1 LTLGKGRTAWLA
13 EFYSVT
19 DCFILLN
26 CSGFTRQFDFD
37 KYAYVCIQP
46 AGAQNGIFH
55 FSQYYYNSLTN
66 ECEPILLNKGS
77 AANANI
83 FRTHCSH
90 LHSCYKRTAG
100 SPIGLCC
107 PSRAFVCSP
116 FGGIFM
122 DAANIE
128 EPFVE
133 YDEGLQ
139 AETVQSV
146 NFPVI
151 RYYFSLSELKC
162 KTFLF
167 RGVGGNFNN
176 FLSYEQCFDYCMP
189 DTDQLSLLCPNTS
202 VRIDSNSDPVLC
214 NMTNPCLPP
223 AWCLKNLTALVTAG
237 KDEPL
242 RCSTR
247 EEAECPISFF
257 CFLNGANGT
266 NGVCCFFRKEE
277 LTCPMFMKPKYG
289 KDGLERCNPHEVS
302 LTCQLGKDTCHFNGN
317 YRIYYCCEE
326 VFPRCY
332 TLTLLKGIFFESK
345 TPSNGGWSRILRDCY
360 CHRPGETN
368 LYPSS
373 LSIRAVWRMYNA
385 SLSFLSL
392 KKGSWCILVMVIRSS
407 GQGHVITCSTTAE
420 HVMLRALRTLKCKLF
435 YALHK
440 GSDLERNA
448 KDESAADKEGRLY
461 YQNQLMAFP
470 PDRLCSTG
478 RNFKRVRDRADDGGS
493 GNAVEENGKRFPL
506 DAKCADGSSPY
517 VDPYLKSIRICN
529 PNLHFTCP
537 SSYACVFNPSSSN
550 YYCCISNGTLP
561 DNVEI
566 LLPGD
571 GGCINDFQ
579 CSRNFPGAYCEKNV
593 CTCPAFMLLHQKSCV
608 RDVRLRISLEGLGAI
623 MHFDL
628 LENKTFL
635 SEALNPRLSDIVVR
649 GDESREHA
657 EQCNLFTNHKKGK
670 RSTQL
675 TKLEE
680 N

>member
-1 LTLGKGRTAWLA
+1 
-13 EFYSVT
+13 
-19 DCFILLN
+19 
-26 CSGFTRQFDFD
+26 
-37 KYAYVCIQP
+37 
-46 AGAQNGIFH
+46 
-55 FSQYYYNSLTN
+55 
-66 ECEPILLNKGS
+66 
-77 AANANI
+77 
-83 FRTHCSH
+83 
-90 LHSCYKRTAG
+90 
-100 SPIGLCC
+100 
-107 PSRAFVCSP
+107 
-116 FGGIFM
+116 M

-189 DTDQLSLLCPNTS
+189 VVCNKEKAGSDLNGRLIRCAQADECPKSHICIGSICCQSEDTDQLSLLCPNTS

-223 AWCLKNLTALVTAG
+223 GFCQLADASNKNGVCCSEKISVSPRQHEPLTWCLKNLTALVTAG

-326 VFPRCY
+326 VFPR
-332 TLTLLKGIFFESK
+332 
-345 TPSNGGWSRILRDCY
+345 
-360 CHRPGETN
+360 
-368 LYPSS
+368 
-373 LSIRAVWRMYNA
+373 
-385 SLSFLSL
+385 
-392 KKGSWCILVMVIRSS
+392 
-407 GQGHVITCSTTAE
+407 
-420 HVMLRALRTLKCKLF
+420 
-435 YALHK
+435 
-440 GSDLERNA
+440 
-448 KDESAADKEGRLY
+448 
-461 YQNQLMAFP
+461 
-470 PDRLCSTG
+470 
-478 RNFKRVRDRADDGGS
+478 
-493 GNAVEENGKRFPL
+493 NAVEENGKRFPL

-561 DNVEI
+561 DNVEMTLQKSSACPAGLQPLI
-566 LLPGD
+566 NATIGQPIICQVSLPGICPLTSICQYSPLYWQFICCISSSTPGDSINLTSVLLPGD

-593 CTCPAFMLLHQKSCV
+593 CTCPAFMLLHQKSC
-608 RDVRLRISLEGLGAI
+608 G
-623 MHFDL
+623 
-628 LENKTFL
+628 
-635 SEALNPRLSDIVVR
+635 
-649 GDESREHA
+649 
-657 EQCNLFTNHKKGK
+657 
-670 RSTQL
+670 
-675 TKLEE
+675 
-680 N
+680 